1 MAWNGFGAKKDH
13 VTVVSVDIQAHQS
26 MKGRLKH
33 SELEF
38 EHSPDSMSTTPVSPG
53 FSHTRSDSETSSDDK
68 LDQDLE
74 DMANWHEDQGSI
86 YSQQNFPK
94 NNLYQEMTDPEQD
107 DSEAY
112 SESEDENQK
121 EMNCD
126 WCSSYDFTVFNSE
139 LAVNKIPNSDTMT
152 KLEWLCY
159 QFHRFVSHPSM
170 SKAEFTH
177 NLQMQ
182 KIIHND
188 KDNIYA
194 SFFFP

>member
-1 MAWNGFGAKKDH
+1 
-13 VTVVSVDIQAHQS
+13 
-26 MKGRLKH
+26 
-33 SELEF
+33 
-38 EHSPDSMSTTPVSPG
+38 MSTTPVSPG
-53 FSHTRSDSETSSDDK
+53 FSHTRSDSETTDDE
-68 LDQDLE
+68 LNQDLE

-86 YSQQNFPK
+86 YSESD
-94 NNLYQEMTDPEQD
+94 QEMTDPEQD
-107 DSEAY
+107 DSEAN
-112 SESEDENQK
+112 SDSEDENQK

-170 SKAEFTH
+170 SKAAFTQ
-177 NLQMQ
+177 NLQVQ

-188 KDNIYA
+188 KDNIQNNNENNEL
-194 SFFFP
+194 PG